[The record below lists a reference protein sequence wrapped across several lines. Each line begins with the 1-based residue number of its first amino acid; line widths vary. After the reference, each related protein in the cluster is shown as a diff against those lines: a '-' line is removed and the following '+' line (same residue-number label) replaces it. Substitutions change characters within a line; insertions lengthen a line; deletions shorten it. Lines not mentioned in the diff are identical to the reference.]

1 MRAQSPGNDRP
12 ATAAAIVRAAVV
24 VSGMVLGATVGV
36 SGATALNQI
45 TIRTHMNGR
54 VEVITPVAWQ

>member
-24 VSGMVLGATVGV
+24 VSGMALGAFVGA
-36 SGATALNQI
+36 SGSTAEEPP
-45 TIRTHMNGR
+45 TTSPMSRR
-54 VEVITPVAWQ
+54 